1 LSFGCVVNYKR
12 QDFVIFN
19 AKNQKPMTKTEQFRS
34 LLQHGALPEKMLF
47 RPILMYFAARFIG
60 KTYGEFASDYNVL
73 VEANLRCM
81 DEFGLDML
89 GLISDPYRETSAFGA
104 KIQYIPDGV
113 PRCLN
118 YVVESMDDVI
128 NLKIPDV
135 YKSERTLDRIKAGEV
150 LSKKTQGNI
159 PIIGWIEG
167 PLAEACDLAGVQN
180 MMMQLMMDPDFA
192 NRLMDKCMVTA
203 KDFAKAQIEA
213 GCEII
218 GMGDAVCSQIDAET
232 YETFVKER
240 HKELIEYIHNL
251 GGKIKLHICGDTNH
265 LLPHYKD
272 LNLDILDLDWQ
283 VDISHARSVLGDEVI
298 LAGNINPVLVQDK
311 TRDEVFS
318 LCRNLI
324 EKHKNERF
332 ILSAGCEITVLTPS
346 ENLQAMNEARI

>member
-1 LSFGCVVNYKR
+1 
-12 QDFVIFN
+12 
-19 AKNQKPMTKTEQFRS
+19 MTKTEQFRS
-34 LLQHGALPEKMLF
+34 LLQHGALPEKVLF
-47 RPILMYFAARFIG
+47 RPILMYFAANYIG

-118 YVVESMDDVI
+118 NVVQTIDDVV

-135 YKSERTLDRIKAGEV
+135 YKTERTLDRIKAGEV
-150 LSKKTQGNI
+150 LAQKTQGNI
-159 PIIGWIEG
+159 PVIGWIEG

-192 NRLMDKCMVTA
+192 NRLMDKCMFTA

-240 HKELIEYIHNL
+240 HKELIEYIHSL

-272 LNLDILDLDWQ
+272 LDPDILDLDWQ
-283 VDISHARSVLGDEVI
+283 VDISHARSVLGEKVI

-311 TRDEVFS
+311 TRNEVFS
-318 LCRNLI
+318 MCRSLV

-346 ENLQAMNEARI
+346 ENLKAMDKARA

>member
-1 LSFGCVVNYKR
+1 
-12 QDFVIFN
+12 
-19 AKNQKPMTKTEQFRS
+19 MTKTEQFRS
-34 LLQHGALPEKMLF
+34 LLQHGALPEKVLF
-47 RPILMYFAARFIG
+47 RPILMYFAANYIG

-118 YVVESMDDVI
+118 YVVQTIDDVV

-135 YKSERTLDRIKAGEV
+135 YKTERTLDRIKAGEV
-150 LSKKTQGNI
+150 LAQKTQGNI
-159 PIIGWIEG
+159 PVIGWIEG

-192 NRLMDKCMVTA
+192 NRLMDKCMFTA

-240 HKELIEYIHNL
+240 HKELIEYIHSL

-272 LNLDILDLDWQ
+272 LDLDILDLDWQ
-283 VDISHARSVLGDEVI
+283 VEISHARSVLGEKVI

-311 TRDEVFS
+311 TRDEIFS
-318 LCRNLI
+318 LCHSLV

-346 ENLQAMNEARI
+346 ENLKAMDKARA

>member
-1 LSFGCVVNYKR
+1 
-12 QDFVIFN
+12 
-19 AKNQKPMTKTEQFRS
+19 MTKTEQFHA
-34 LLQHGALPEKMLF
+34 LLQKGPLPDKVLF
-47 RPILMYFAARFIG
+47 RPILMYFAANFIG

-73 VEANLRCM
+73 VEANLKCI

-104 KIQYIPDGV
+104 KIQYIPNGV

-118 YVVESMDDVI
+118 YVVKSLDDVL
-128 NLKIPDV
+128 NLKNPDV
-135 YKSERTLDRIKAGEV
+135 YKAERTLDRLKAGEI
-150 LSKKTQGNI
+150 LSKKTQGKI

-180 MMMQLMMDPDFA
+180 MMMQLMMEPDFA

-218 GMGDAVCSQIDAET
+218 GMGDAVCSQIDSET

-240 HKELIEYIHNL
+240 HKELIEYIHSL

-265 LLPHYKD
+265 LLPHYND

-283 VDISHARSVLGDEVI
+283 VDVSFARSVVGEKVI

-311 TRDEVFS
+311 SHDEVFI
-318 LCRNLI
+318 LCRNLV
-324 EKHKNERF
+324 ENQKDKRF
-332 ILSAGCEITVLTPS
+332 ILSAGCEITVLTPP
-346 ENLQAMNEARI
+346 ENLKAMNEARFNPASPPSPL

>member
-1 LSFGCVVNYKR
+1 
-12 QDFVIFN
+12 
-19 AKNQKPMTKTEQFRS
+19 MTKIEQFRS
-34 LLQHGALPEKMLF
+34 LLQDGALTDKVLF
-47 RPILMYFAARFIG
+47 RPILMYFAARFIE
-60 KTYGEFASDYNVL
+60 KSYGEFASDYNVL
-73 VEANLRCM
+73 AEANLRCM

-104 KIQYIPDGV
+104 KIKYIPNGV

-118 YVVESMDDVI
+118 YVVESADDIVA
-128 NLKIPDV
+128 LKNPDV
-135 YKSERTLDRIKAGEV
+135 YKSERTLDRIKAGEL

-180 MMMQLMMDPDFA
+180 MMMQLMMDPDFV

-218 GMGDAVCSQIDAET
+218 GMGDAVCSQIDTDT
-232 YETFVKER
+232 YNLYVKER
-240 HKELIEYIHNL
+240 HKELIEYIHSL

-265 LLPHYKD
+265 LLPSYCE

-283 VDISHARSVLGDEVI
+283 VDIAHARSIVGDKVI
-298 LAGNINPVLVQDK
+298 LAGNINPVLIQDS
-311 TRDEVFS
+311 TYDEVSS
-318 LCRNLI
+318 LCRSLV
-324 EKHKNERF
+324 EKHRNERF
-332 ILSAGCEITVLTPS
+332 ILSAGCEITVLTPQ
-346 ENLQAMNEARI
+346 ENLKAMDEARN

>member
-1 LSFGCVVNYKR
+1 MN
-12 QDFVIFN
+12 
-19 AKNQKPMTKTEQFRS
+19 KTEQFHH
-34 LLQHGALPEKMLF
+34 LQQKGALSDKVLF
-47 RPILMYFAARFIG
+47 RPILMYFAANFIG

-81 DEFGLDML
+81 DEFDLDML

-104 KIQYIPDGV
+104 KIKYIPDGV

-118 YVVESMDDVI
+118 YVVQSMEDVK
-128 NLKIPDV
+128 NLKNPDV
-135 YKSERTLDRIKAGEV
+135 YKEERTLDRIKAGEV

-167 PLAEACDLAGVQN
+167 PLAEACDLAGVEN
-180 MMMQLMMDPDFA
+180 MMMQLMIDPDFS
-192 NRLMDKCMVTA
+192 NRLMDKCMITA

-218 GMGDAVCSQIDAET
+218 GMGDAVCSQIDVDT
-232 YETFVKER
+232 YNQFVKDR
-240 HKELIEYIHNL
+240 HKELISYIQDL

-265 LLPHYKD
+265 LLPAYKD

-283 VDISHARSVLGDEVI
+283 VDVEHARKTVGEKVI

-311 TRDEVFS
+311 TRDQVFQMS
-318 LCRNLI
+318 EELVD
-324 EKHKNERF
+324 KYKKERF
-332 ILSAGCEITVLTPS
+332 ILSAGCEITVLTPP
-346 ENLQAMNEARI
+346 ENLKAMSEATTFV